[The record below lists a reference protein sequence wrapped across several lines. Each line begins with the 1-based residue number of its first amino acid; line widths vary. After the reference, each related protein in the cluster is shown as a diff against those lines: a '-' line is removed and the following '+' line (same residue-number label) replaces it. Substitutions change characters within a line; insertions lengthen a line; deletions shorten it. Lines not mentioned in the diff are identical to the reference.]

1 MKKLLKVLLINL
13 IFLIVGL
20 FVIEGILTFYPIRD
34 PFKQEKISTRYYFT
48 PTKLPKEQ
56 FTITIEDQLPGFKNY
71 DKQVTVT
78 TNNLGFRYQKDLYT
92 NKKSDDEFRIFAIGG
107 STTECSFLNDG
118 DDWPSLLA
126 KQMNDVFLGKNISV
140 INTGQSG
147 HNISDHLHLVIQ
159 QLIHLNPDLF
169 IVYAG
174 VNDLYAS
181 ITKSTSQN
189 KSTYPLKVR
198 GELLLLTETQIGRRL
213 YYLVK
218 GMNPNPYHITAE
230 TNQQNRAA
238 IVSEMAFTNFP
249 EELNFDYSLNGLE
262 ALIGI
267 CKALNI
273 KLVFLSQ
280 AVSWDE
286 KDTDLDSWQ
295 TSIFGNV
302 RYREKD
308 LRRAM
313 DELNAHNISLCN
325 KHNIPYINMQQE
337 LTPNS
342 DNFFDDMHLN
352 YQGSNNLSQVLLQFF
367 EKNDYLLNSLNK
379 QANPN

>member
-1 MKKLLKVLLINL
+1 MKKLLRVLLINL
-13 IFLIVGL
+13 IFLVTGL
-20 FVIEGILTFYPIRD
+20 FVIEGILTFYPTRD
-34 PFKQEKISTRYYFT
+34 PFKQEKISTRHYFT

-56 FTITIEDQLPGFKNY
+56 FTITIEDGLPGFKGY
-71 DKQVTVT
+71 DRQVTVT
-78 TNNLGFRYQKDLYT
+78 TNNLGFRYHKDLYA
-92 NKKSDDEFRIFAIGG
+92 NKKSDAEFRIFAIGG

-118 DDWPSLLA
+118 DDWPSLLE

-147 HNISDHLHLVIQ
+147 HNISDHLHLIIQ

-174 VNDLYAS
+174 VNDLHAS
-181 ITKSTSQN
+181 IAKNTNQSKSA
-189 KSTYPLKVR
+189 YPLKVR

-218 GMNPNPYHITAE
+218 GINPNPYHITAE
-230 TNQQNRAA
+230 TNQKSRAS
-238 IVSEMAFTNFP
+238 IVNEMAFTNFP
-249 EELNFDYSLNGLE
+249 EELNFGYSLNGLE

-267 CKALNI
+267 CKALDI
-273 KLVFLSQ
+273 KLIFLSQ

-286 KDTDLDSWQ
+286 EDTDLDSWQ
-295 TSIFGNV
+295 TSVFGNA
-302 RYREKD
+302 RYQEKD

-313 DELNAHNISLCN
+313 DELNRLNISLCN

-337 LTPNS
+337 LAPNS

-352 YQGSNNLSQVLLQFF
+352 YQGSNNLSQILLQFF
-367 EKNDYLLNSLNK
+367 KKNDYLLNSVNK
-379 QANPN
+379 QANLN